1 MNYLQYDLER
11 CGIFLHPVHSSVSI
25 WNTTKLHNCNFP
37 SNFRNYVS
45 QLPKVEAYFAIFQI
59 AAKVE
64 KAIRV
69 LGKHKYKYK
78 DKHK

>member
-1 MNYLQYDLER
+1 MTLTAAVF
-11 CGIFLHPVHSSVSI
+11 FLPSVHSVSI

-64 KAIRV
+64 KAIKDLGRQCAQLSVRV
-69 LGKHKYKYK
+69 EQAKI
-78 DKHK
+78 